1 MGIFSD
7 KMILTYSLYG
17 LAFFTMAVV
26 IASQVRKDSSFI
38 LAKPLW
44 FLSVF
49 GLIQALAEW
58 SKVAKLLH
66 MYEIALL
73 DIFTLHVIDV
83 LTVGISSTFLFLF
96 GIHLVI
102 ASKGKYTQ
110 LRYLPLILA
119 VIWATKFII
128 IDLIILPTDDLRTW
142 NANSIAWSRYV
153 LALPGSILVSVGLI
167 LQLPVLKRLRLKSAY
182 YHCLGSAAIF
192 GAYGFFSG
200 LITFPINFWPGTV
213 LNTSTFTQLTGM
225 PVQHFR
231 TALGLLMAYTI
242 IRTITIF
249 NVEQQR
255 RVEEAERLSVLM
267 KERKRFSI
275 DLHDGVIQSIYAA
288 GLVIE
293 TSQDMLKN
301 GEQVKANEHL
311 ETVKKRLNNALIE
324 LRSYI
329 VDLGK
334 ETEGSLQH
342 MLTNL
347 IHEFRSIS
355 MVNIDMID
363 KSKGKLYLQQAQEN
377 NVFHI
382 VQEALFNII
391 KHANASKVKIFIE
404 EGLHNDIT
412 IRIID
417 NGIGYNPKGYSRSDA
432 SKGKGLTNMHYRA
445 QRLGG
450 TLTMDTKEGKGT
462 EVVLCFKKG

>member
-1 MGIFSD
+1 MGPFSD
-7 KMILTYSLYG
+7 QMIVTYSLYG
-17 LAFFTMAVV
+17 LAFFTMSVV
-26 IASQVRKDSSFI
+26 IASQVRKDSSFT

-49 GLIQALAEW
+49 GLVQALAEW

-102 ASKGKYTQ
+102 ASKGRYTE
-110 LRYLPLILA
+110 LKYLPILLA
-119 VIWATKFII
+119 IIWAVKFII
-128 IDLIILPTDDLRTW
+128 IDLIIIPTDNLRIW
-142 NANSIAWSRYV
+142 NANSIAWSRYI
-153 LALPGSILVSVGLI
+153 LALPGSILVSAGLL

-182 YHCLGSAAIF
+182 YHCLGAAVIF
-192 GAYGFFSG
+192 TAYGFFSG

-213 LNTSTFTQLTGM
+213 LNTSTFAQLTGM

-231 TALGLLMAYTI
+231 TGLGLLMAYTI
-242 IRTITIF
+242 IRTINIF
-249 NVEQQR
+249 NVEQDR
-255 RVEEAERLSVLM
+255 RLEEAERLSVLM

-293 TSQDMLKN
+293 TSQDMLEK
-301 GEQVKANEHL
+301 GEREKANEQL
-311 ETVKKRLNNALIE
+311 EIVKKRLNTALIE

-334 ETEGSLQH
+334 ETEGSIQH

-355 MVNIDMID
+355 MVNIDLID
-363 KSKGKLYLQQAQEN
+363 KSKCKLYLQQAQEN
-377 NVFHI
+377 NLFHI
-382 VQEALFNII
+382 VQEALFNVI
-391 KHANASKVKIFIE
+391 KHANASKVEIIIE
-404 EGLHNDIT
+404 EVPHNNIT
-412 IRIID
+412 IRIVD
-417 NGIGYNPKGYSRSDA
+417 NGTGFNLQEYSKINSSER
-432 SKGKGLTNMHYRA
+432 KGLTNMHYRT

-450 TLTMDTKEGKGT
+450 SLTVDSKEGHGT
-462 EVVLCFKKG
+462 EVVLRFKKG